1 MVPGLGD
8 DVDIL
13 FGTLFGA
20 KRIKL
25 VNLVAAPE
33 RISVV
38 QNIIVLLIYM
48 LKLGDL
54 FYYQNI
60 KITMFIQVCISCFKI
75 YIITFTVKIL

>member
-1 MVPGLGD
+1 MLESTLPFFLKIIDEKLNDYGYMVPGLGD

-54 FYYQNI
+54 FYY
-60 KITMFIQVCISCFKI
+60 
-75 YIITFTVKIL
+75 

>member
-54 FYYQNI
+54 FYY
-60 KITMFIQVCISCFKI
+60 
-75 YIITFTVKIL
+75 